1 MHLAL
6 DLIILAVIFITT
18 FIGYKR
24 GLINVAFGFLSF
36 IIALVISLLLYKPI
50 SNVIVNYTPLANT
63 IESHIEERI
72 ATSSQSDANSFMANY
87 YHNAK
92 NASTSLVARGMATSI
107 ISIICGLIVFIIA
120 RIILLFIKISSDL
133 IAKLPLI
140 KQCNHVGGFI
150 YGVLLGFVLIYGIF
164 TIIAVLAPLIDL
176 STVTKSINSSIIG
189 NIMYNNNIIF
199 MFFV

>member
-107 ISIICGLIVFIIA
+107 ISIICGLIVFK
-120 RIILLFIKISSDL
+120 F
-133 IAKLPLI
+133 P
-140 KQCNHVGGFI
+140 
-150 YGVLLGFVLIYGIF
+150 
-164 TIIAVLAPLIDL
+164 
-176 STVTKSINSSIIG
+176 VT
-189 NIMYNNNIIF
+189 
-199 MFFV
+199 